1 MDKYDYN
8 FLYNLL
14 NLTSKPF
21 EPEGETFKPDLCF
34 YQFWYV
40 DHEHKYFSWR
50 FCIREYVDFKAWNL
64 HWRENL
70 IICVNENFKL
80 WTLKSTYSR
89 MQIRQEKCLW
99 LKHIEIDRNA
109 RSVLKA
115 PAW

>member
-21 EPEGETFKPDLCF
+21 EPDGETFKPDLCF

-50 FCIREYVDFKAWNL
+50 FCIREYVDFKVQSMKFALTRNFNYL
-64 HWRENL
+64 YASMKISSFELEVDLLENANSPGKML
-70 IICVNENFKL
+70 MTEA
-80 WTLKSTYSR
+80 Y
-89 MQIRQEKCLW
+89 
-99 LKHIEIDRNA
+99 RN
-109 RSVLKA
+109 
-115 PAW
+115 W